1 MSRILKRPM
10 FRMGGSTENVGIMD
24 GMRQR
29 YQKGDRVDQILSE
42 LDKRAPRV
50 GPDVYDFLQNFGLN
64 ILSNPSQGNIFQ
76 TAAVAAREPALMLQQ
91 GRAAR
96 AAERRQIAASV
107 LAGEREFEQKKELL
121 GMEIEGR
128 KTDQRTELAMKEF
141 PNDPMSV
148 ANAKYDILTSTPG
161 INTQAQFLPSDA
173 KSRVATLKTGAF
185 NPGTIFVIVNDAG
198 QLINSPSVSSSGY
211 VRFDGF
217 DGQTPLLTPV
227 KLEGGQ
233 FVPISKAIA
242 PEEDMPGMQPMPS
255 FGIDIDDPQA

>member
-1 MSRILKRPM
+1 
-10 FRMGGSTENVGIMD
+10 MGGSTENVGIMD

-29 YQKGDRVDQILSE
+29 YQNGDKVDQILSE
-42 LDKRAPRV
+42 LDKRAPR
-50 GPDVYDFLQNFGLN
+50 PSNDLSNFLTSFGLN
-64 ILSNPSQGNIFQ
+64 ILGNPSQGNIFQ

-148 ANAKYDILTSTPG
+148 ANAKYNVLTNTPG
-161 INTQAQFLPSDA
+161 INTSSQFLPSDA

-185 NPGTIFVIVNDAG
+185 NPGTIFTIVNDAG
-198 QLINSPSVSSSGY
+198 QLVNSPSVTTSGY

-217 DGQTPLLTPV
+217 DGNTPLLTPV
-227 KLEGGQ
+227 KLENGQ

-242 PEEDMPGMQPMPS
+242 PKEDMPDMKPMPS
-255 FGIDIDDPQA
+255 FGIDIDDPQP

>member
-1 MSRILKRPM
+1 M

-24 GMRQR
+24 GMRNR
-29 YQKGDRVDQILSE
+29 YDNGGPVDQILSD
-42 LDKRAPRV
+42 LDKRAPRADP
-50 GPDVYDFLQNFGLN
+50 GIYDFLQNFGLN

-76 TAAVAAREPALMLQQ
+76 TAAVAARDPAMMLQQ

-121 GMEIEGR
+121 EM
-128 KTDQRTELAMKEF
+128 ELAGRGDTEYAKEAMENF
-141 PNDPMSV
+141 PNDSRSV
-148 ANAKYDILTSTPG
+148 AIAKQRIIDNTPG
-161 INTQAQFLPSDA
+161 VNTSAQFLPSDA

-185 NPGTIFVIVNDAG
+185 NPGTIFTIVNDAG
-198 QLINSPSVSSSGY
+198 QLVNSPAVTTSGY

-217 DGQTPLLTPV
+217 DGNTPLLTPV
-227 KLEGGQ
+227 ELKNGQ

-242 PEEDMPGMQPMPS
+242 PDEDIPNIEPMPS
-255 FGIDIDDPQA
+255 FGLDIDDPQA

>member
-1 MSRILKRPM
+1 M

-24 GMRQR
+24 GMRNR
-29 YQKGDRVDQILSE
+29 YDNGATVDQILSE
-42 LDKRAPRV
+42 LDKRAPR
-50 GPDVYDFLQNFGLN
+50 PSNDLSNFLTSFGLN

-76 TAAVAAREPALMLQQ
+76 TAAVAARDPFSQFQQ
-91 GRAAR
+91 AQAGR

-242 PEEDMPGMQPMPS
+242 PDEDMPDMKPMPS

>member
-1 MSRILKRPM
+1 MSRTLKRPM

-29 YQKGDRVDQILSE
+29 YEPGGKVDQMLSE
-42 LDKRAPRV
+42 LDKRAPR
-50 GPDVYDFLQNFGLN
+50 PNNDLSNFLTSFGLN
-64 ILSNPSQGNIFQ
+64 ILGNPSQGNIFQ
-76 TAAVAAREPALMLQQ
+76 TAAVAARDPAMMLQQ

-121 GMEIEGR
+121 GMELAGR
-128 KTDQRTELAMKEF
+128 GDTEYAKEAMENF
-141 PNDPMSV
+141 PNDSRSV
-148 ANAKYDILTSTPG
+148 AIAKQRIIDNTPG
-161 INTQAQFLPSDA
+161 VNTSAQFLPSDA

-185 NPGTIFVIVNDAG
+185 NPGTIFTIVNDAG
-198 QLINSPSVSSSGY
+198 QLVNSPAVTTSGY

-217 DGQTPLLTPV
+217 DGNTPLLTPV
-227 KLEGGQ
+227 KLENGQ

-242 PEEDMPGMQPMPS
+242 PDEDTPSMEPMPS
-255 FGIDIDDPQA
+255 FGLDIDDPQA

>member
-1 MSRILKRPM
+1 M

-29 YQKGDRVDQILSE
+29 YQEGDRVDQILSD
-42 LDKRAPRV
+42 LDKRAPRRDP
-50 GPDVYDFLQNFGLN
+50 GIYDFLQNFGLN

-148 ANAKYDILTSTPG
+148 ANAKYDILTNTPG

-217 DGQTPLLTPV
+217 DGNTPLLTPV

-242 PEEDMPGMQPMPS
+242 PEEDMPDMKPMPS

>member
-242 PEEDMPGMQPMPS
+242 PDEDMPGMQPMPS
-255 FGIDIDDPQA
+255 F

>member
-1 MSRILKRPM
+1 M

-24 GMRQR
+24 GMRNR
-29 YQKGDRVDQILSE
+29 YDNGGPVDQILSD
-42 LDKRAPRV
+42 LDKRAPRADP
-50 GPDVYDFLQNFGLN
+50 GIYDFLQNFGLN

-76 TAAVAAREPALMLQQ
+76 TAAVAARDPAMMLQQ

-121 GMEIEGR
+121 EM
-128 KTDQRTELAMKEF
+128 ELAGRGDTEYAKEAMENF
-141 PNDPMSV
+141 PNDSRSV
-148 ANAKYDILTSTPG
+148 AIAKQRIIDTTPK
-161 INTQAQFLPSDA
+161 INTSAQFLPPDA

-185 NPGTIFVIVNDAG
+185 NPGTIFTIVNDAG
-198 QLINSPSVSSSGY
+198 QLVNSPAVTTSGY

-217 DGQTPLLTPV
+217 DGNTPLLTPV

-242 PEEDMPGMQPMPS
+242 PDEDMPDMKPMPS

>member
-1 MSRILKRPM
+1 
-10 FRMGGSTENVGIMD
+10 MGGSTENVGIMD
-24 GMRQR
+24 GMRNR
-29 YQKGDRVDQILSE
+29 YDNGGSVDKMLSE
-42 LDKRAPRV
+42 LDKRAPRADP
-50 GPDVYDFLQNFGLN
+50 GVYDFLQNFGLN

-76 TAAVAAREPALMLQQ
+76 TAAVAARDPALMLQQ

-96 AAERRQIAASV
+96 AAERRQIAASL
-107 LAGEREFEQKKELL
+107 LAGDREFEQKKELL
-121 GMEIEGR
+121 QMELEGR
-128 KTDQRTELAMKEF
+128 GADRNAELAMKEF

-148 ANAKYDILTSTPG
+148 ATAKYGILQNTPG
-161 INTQAQFLPSDA
+161 LNTSAQFLPSDA
-173 KSRVATLKTGAF
+173 KARVATLKTGAF
-185 NPGTIFVIVNDAG
+185 NPGTIFAIVNDAG
-198 QLINSPSVSSSGY
+198 QLINSPSVSASGY

-242 PEEDMPGMQPMPS
+242 PEEDMPTMREMPS

>member
-1 MSRILKRPM
+1 M

-227 KLEGGQ
+227 KL
-233 FVPISKAIA
+233 
-242 PEEDMPGMQPMPS
+242 
-255 FGIDIDDPQA
+255 

>member
-148 ANAKYDILTSTPG
+148 ANAKYDILTGTPG

-242 PEEDMPGMQPMPS
+242 PEEDMPDMKPMPS
-255 FGIDIDDPQA
+255 FGIDIDDPQP